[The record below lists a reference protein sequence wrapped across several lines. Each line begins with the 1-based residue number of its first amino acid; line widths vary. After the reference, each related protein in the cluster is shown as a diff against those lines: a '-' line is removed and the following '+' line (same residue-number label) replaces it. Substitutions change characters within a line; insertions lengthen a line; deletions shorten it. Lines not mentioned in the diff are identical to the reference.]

1 MIFAIV
7 GIILVW
13 NFNLPVVVSVVCTI
27 LFALKILERAIVY
40 LVRFINHYVD

>member
-27 LFALKILERAIVY
+27 LFALKILQRAIIY
-40 LVRFINHYVD
+40 LAKFIDHYTD